1 MAQRVLPAQPRLAR
15 RRRISRERMREA
27 GAAYVFLLPTIIGLL
42 LFTAG
47 PVLASAYLSFTRWD
61 LLSAPRW
68 TGFNNYLSLFQ
79 DQTFW
84 ICVKNTLYFTAVSVP
99 VGAILALLLAM
110 VMNMPLRGI
119 SIYRAIYFVPVV
131 SSTVAVALMWQ
142 WLYQPDFGLINYV
155 LGWLFPHLSPI
166 RWLASPTWAMPA
178 IIILSVWQNLGFN
191 MIIFLA
197 GLKGIAPEYYEAAQ
211 IDGAGRWARFRYVT
225 LPQLSPVTFLVVI
238 LSIIGSFQVFDAAY
252 VLTQGGPVDA
262 TRTIVYYLYQNGF
275 QWFNMGYAAAIAY
288 VLFVAIL
295 VVTLI
300 QFLVQRYWVHYE

>member
-1 MAQRVLPAQPRLAR
+1 MAQRALPAQRRPVA

-27 GAAYVFLLPTIIGLL
+27 GAAYFFLLPTIIGLL

-68 TGFNNYLSLFQ
+68 TGFNNYLSLFR

-155 LGWLFPHLSPI
+155 LGWLFPHMSTI

-178 IIILSVWQNLGFN
+178 IIIMSIWQNLGFN